1 MTFRLDGREKEFIR
15 KLGEASKNELGYLDI
30 EPWRSVPD
38 LETKEMIAVAYSL
51 RSKKLIAIK
60 TDRPPFYQL
69 TLDGLEFY
77 ESDRERLKE
86 LERIGLTE
94 QEEALLQDAGRA
106 QMGDPGRHKLSYYDV
121 FDQETEPQ
129 KKELALS
136 LEQKRFVMLTQ
147 DFRLQLD
154 LNGLKYFN
162 LLRTH

>member
-1 MTFRLDGREKEFIR
+1 
-15 KLGEASKNELGYLDI
+15 
-30 EPWRSVPD
+30 
-38 LETKEMIAVAYSL
+38 
-51 RSKKLIAIK
+51 LIAIK

-94 QEEALLQDAGRA
+94 QEEALLQDVGLA
-106 QMGDPGRHKLSYYDV
+106 QMGDPAHHKQSYYSV

-136 LEQKRFVMLTQ
+136 LQQKRFVMLTE
-147 DFRLQLD
+147 DFRMQLGLD
-154 LNGLKYFN
+154 GLKYFN
-162 LLRTH
+162 LL